1 MEEVG
6 RRGERGKEGKGK
18 GGEKSGLVV
27 GMVNEMGRKNE
38 GRRGKV

>member
-1 MEEVG
+1 MRGFGGG
-6 RRGERGKEGKGK
+6 RKERGEGKGK